1 MMKDDDLL
9 RYSRHILLPDVDLT
23 GQERL
28 LRSHV
33 GVIGLGGL
41 GSPVALYLSASGVGT
56 LTLVD
61 DDQVDLGNLQRQ
73 IVHSEAAL
81 GAPKVE
87 SAKASLSQI
96 NVNTECHLID
106 RRLDSEGLAALA
118 REVDVMVDCTD
129 NFETRFAINRACV
142 EARTPLVSGAAIRFE
157 GQQMIWDPNVSAS
170 PCYACLYGD
179 QRQTEQNC
187 ATTGVIAPL
196 VGVIGSLLALETLK
210 LLLGIARDHTG
221 RLTTFDAMTNRWH
234 SFTFKQRPD
243 CPTCGP
249 ANAP

>member
-28 LRSHV
+28 LGSHV

-142 EARTPLVSGAAIRFE
+142 EARIPLVSGAAIRFE
-157 GQQMIWDPNVSAS
+157 GQQMIWDPNVPAS

-196 VGVIGSLLALETLK
+196 VGVIGSLLAL
-210 LLLGIARDHTG
+210 
-221 RLTTFDAMTNRWH
+221 
-234 SFTFKQRPD
+234 
-243 CPTCGP
+243 
-249 ANAP
+249 